1 MRGLSWIYVLMV
13 LVLTGCYYPGYT
25 GRHYGTNFN
34 FVVTGDSIAL
44 QDQRP
49 MHLDQTALVMDTV
62 YVTRGDQLV
71 VAQIAVI
78 PEDSIDSVWV
88 KVARDQETMGW
99 VHESELLS
107 KVEPDDP
114 ISSFINLFSHRHL
127 WYFVGLIVVAMLVFL
142 VRRGRRERFRMVHVD
157 DIATCYPTLLCLTLC
172 GSALIYASIQ
182 RHVPE
187 TWVHFYYHP
196 TLNPFGLPLLL
207 GAFVLSIWLMLLLL
221 IASLD
226 EIRRQL
232 SPVDAM
238 LYVLSLLAVM
248 MVGYLLFSLAAL
260 VFVGYPIYVVYSV
273 WALRRYWKH
282 YRPRYLCRGCG
293 CKMRSLGRC
302 PRCGTENC

>member
-1 MRGLSWIYVLMV
+1 MKVVVSIFAALSL
-13 LVLTGCYYPGYT
+13 LLSGCYYPGHT
-25 GRHYGTNFN
+25 ERHYTTNFN

-44 QDQRP
+44 QDQKP
-49 MHLDQTALVMDTV
+49 MHLGQTALVMDTD

-99 VHESELLS
+99 VHESELLP
-107 KVEPDDP
+107 KVAPDDP
-114 ISSFINLFSHRHL
+114 ISSFINLFSQRHL
-127 WYFVGLIVVAMLVFL
+127 WYFAGLIGIALVAFL
-142 VRRGRRERFRMVHVD
+142 VRHGRRQRFRMVHAD
-157 DIATCYPTLLCLTLC
+157 DIATCYPTLLCLMLSC
-172 GSALIYASIQ
+172 SALIYASIQ

-232 SPVDAM
+232 APLDAM
-238 LYVLSLLAVM
+238 LYILSLLAVL
-248 MVGYLLFSLAAL
+248 MVEYLFFSLAAL
-260 VFVGYPIYVVYSV
+260 AYVGYPVFFIYAVL
-273 WALRRYWKH
+273 AIRRYWRH
-282 YRPRYLCRGCG
+282 YRPHYLCSQCG
-293 CKMRSLGRC
+293 CKMHAQGKC
-302 PRCGTENC
+302 PRCGTYNS

>member
-1 MRGLSWIYVLMV
+1 MKKIVPIFAVLLLLLS
-13 LVLTGCYYPGYT
+13 GCYYPGYT
-25 GRHYGTNFN
+25 ERHYTTNFN
-34 FVVTGDSIAL
+34 FIVTGDSIAL

-49 MHLDQTALVMDTV
+49 MHLGQTALVMDTC
-62 YVTRGDQLV
+62 YVTHGNQLV

-99 VHESELLS
+99 VHESELLP
-107 KVEPDDP
+107 KVAPDDP
-114 ISSFINLFSHRHL
+114 ISSFINLFSQRHL
-127 WYFVGLIVVAMLVFL
+127 WYFVGLIGLALVFL
-142 VRRGRRERFRMVHVD
+142 LIRRGRRQRFRMVHAD
-157 DIATCYPTLLCLTLC
+157 DIATFYPTLLCLMLS

-232 SPVDAM
+232 APLDAM
-238 LYVLSLLAVM
+238 LYVLSLVAVL
-248 MVGYLLFSLAAL
+248 MVEYLLFSLAAL
-260 VFVGYPIYVVYSV
+260 AYVGYPVFAVYAI
-273 WALRRYWKH
+273 WATIHYWRC
-282 YRPRYLCRGCG
+282 YRPHYLCSQCG
-293 CKMRSLGRC
+293 CKMHTLGRC
-302 PRCGTENC
+302 PRCGTYNS